1 MTRKTKATIK
11 AILSVLDQE
20 LDWLFIPSKRGTLR
34 KLQQLTQNPPDFA
47 HEFDKFYWGGV
58 REGINRLQRKGKV
71 EIRETENGT
80 EVRITAKGKTEV
92 LKYKLEDMIIKIS
105 KIWDKKWRVVVFDV
119 SEIERR
125 KRDILRDYL
134 LKIGFKPIQRSVFV
148 CPYSCEEE
156 VKFLREVVD
165 VPHGVKFMQVEKM
178 DNDEDLQILFEVE

>member
-11 AILSVLDQE
+11 AILSVLDQR
-20 LDWLFIPSKRGTLR
+20 LDWLLVPSKKGSLR
-34 KLQQLTQNPPDFA
+34 KLWQLTENPPNFA
-47 HEFDKFYWGGV
+47 HEFEKYYWGGV

-71 EIRETENGT
+71 EIKETENGT

-92 LKYKLEDMIIKIS
+92 LKYKLEDMIVKIP
-105 KIWDKKWRVVVFDV
+105 KTWDKKWRVVVFDV

-125 KRDILRDYL
+125 KRDILRYYL

-156 VKFLREVVD
+156 IKFLREMVG

-178 DNDEDLQILFEVE
+178 DNDEDLRILFEIE